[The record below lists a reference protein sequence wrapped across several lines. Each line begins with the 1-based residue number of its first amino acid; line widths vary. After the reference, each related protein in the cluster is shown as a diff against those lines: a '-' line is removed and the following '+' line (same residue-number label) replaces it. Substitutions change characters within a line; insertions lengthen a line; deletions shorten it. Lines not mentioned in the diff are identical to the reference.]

1 MRSDR
6 RLSDAVTDDAGKDP
20 IGCHH
25 RRRQHHP
32 LQIRR
37 SIGAALMSRP
47 SGLFPVV
54 YRFREMLRNGLP
66 ALHELLPTVLGT
78 AQKPF
83 RNNRSTPGA
92 CLQASGTASAGAKLR
107 HPL

>member
-1 MRSDR
+1 MRNGERRDRAPMRSDR

-66 ALHELLPTVLGT
+66 AP
-78 AQKPF
+78 
-83 RNNRSTPGA
+83 RNS
-92 CLQASGTASAGAKLR
+92 C
-107 HPL
+107 